1 MTIFITHGRYTHN
14 AIANMIANP
23 EDRWE
28 NAQKLVEAVG
38 GKLLNFYLTYGHY
51 DFLMICEADS
61 AEQFAPALLAA
72 GGTGGVTDI
81 TTFPAMTTADAKTA
95 FEEAQRASASFK
107 PATG

>member
-1 MTIFITHGRYTHN
+1 MSVFITRGRYTHN

-28 NAQKLVEAVG
+28 NDQKLVEAVG
-38 GKLLNFYLTYGHY
+38 GKLLDFYLTYGSY

-61 AEQFAPALLAA
+61 AEQLAPALLAA
-72 GGTGGVTDI
+72 GGTGGVNDI
-81 TTFPAMTTADAKTA
+81 TTFPAMTTADAKIA
-95 FEEAQRASASFK
+95 FEGAQRASASFK